1 MTMGAEEIRAFVTH
15 LAVDRGV
22 AAATQN
28 QALAAVLFLFNQVLR
43 KQVGYVDEIVRA
55 KVPRKLPVVLT
66 PEEVRQIVGRLEG
79 IQRLCA
85 LLMYGSGLRVIET
98 VSLRVKDIDFG
109 RNEITVR
116 AGKGGKDRR
125 VPLPCAVEPGLRAQF
140 ARVERQFG
148 LDLRAGLRGAAL
160 PTALVVKYPDADREL
175 GWQYVF
181 PAKRIYVEA
190 KSGIR
195 RRHHYHE
202 TALQRA
208 FTTAVREARIL
219 KRATCHSL
227 RHSFATHLLETGT
240 DIRTIQELLG
250 HTDLRTTMIYTHVLN
265 RGALGVRSPADR
277 L

>member
-1 MTMGAEEIRAFVTH
+1 MTMGAEEIRDFVTH

-66 PEEVRQIVGRLEG
+66 PEEVRQILGRLEG

-125 VPLPCAVEPGLRAQF
+125 VPLPCAVEPGLRVQF

-160 PTALVVKYPDADREL
+160 PTALVVKYPNADREL

>member
-1 MTMGAEEIRAFVTH
+1 MTMGAEEIRDFVTH

-66 PEEVRQIVGRLEG
+66 PEEVRQILGRLEG

-160 PTALVVKYPDADREL
+160 PTALVVKYPNADREL

>member
-125 VPLPCAVEPGLRAQF
+125 VPLPCVVEPGLRAQF

-160 PTALVVKYPDADREL
+160 PAALVVKYPNADREL

>member
-160 PTALVVKYPDADREL
+160 PAALVVKYPNADREL

>member
-1 MTMGAEEIRAFVTH
+1 MTMGAEEIRDFVTH

-66 PEEVRQIVGRLEG
+66 PEEVRQILGRLEG

-125 VPLPCAVEPGLRAQF
+125 VPLPCAVEPGLWAQF

-160 PTALVVKYPDADREL
+160 PAALVVKYPNADREL

>member
-66 PEEVRQIVGRLEG
+66 PEEVRQILGRLEG

-125 VPLPCAVEPGLRAQF
+125 VPLPCVVEPGLRAQF

-160 PTALVVKYPDADREL
+160 PAALVVKYPNADREL

>member
-1 MTMGAEEIRAFVTH
+1 MTMGAEEIRDFVTH

-43 KQVGYVDEIVRA
+43 KQVGYVDEIVHA

-66 PEEVRQIVGRLEG
+66 REEVRQIVGRLEG

-160 PTALVVKYPDADREL
+160 PAALVVKYPNADREL

>member
-1 MTMGAEEIRAFVTH
+1 MTMGAEEIRDFVTH

-43 KQVGYVDEIVRA
+43 KQVGYVDEIVHA

-66 PEEVRQIVGRLEG
+66 REEVRQIVGRLEG

-160 PTALVVKYPDADREL
+160 PTALVVKYPNADREIGMAIRFSGKSDL
-175 GWQYVF
+175 CRSE
-181 PAKRIYVEA
+181 KRDTSA
-190 KSGIR
+190 P
-195 RRHHYHE
+195 
-202 TALQRA
+202 
-208 FTTAVREARIL
+208 
-219 KRATCHSL
+219 SL
-227 RHSFATHLLETGT
+227 S
-240 DIRTIQELLG
+240 
-250 HTDLRTTMIYTHVLN
+250 
-265 RGALGVRSPADR
+265 
-277 L
+277 

>member
-125 VPLPCAVEPGLRAQF
+125 VPLPCAVEPGLWAQF

-160 PTALVVKYPDADREL
+160 PAALVVKYPNADREL

>member
-1 MTMGAEEIRAFVTH
+1 MTMGAEEIRDFVTH

-66 PEEVRQIVGRLEG
+66 PEEVRKILGRLEG

-160 PTALVVKYPDADREL
+160 PTALVVKYPNADREL